1 MQLQIGLS
9 KLLKNQHHHSNVNNG
24 Y

>member
-1 MQLQIGLS
+1 MLLQIGLS